1 MNNRILVKVSAC
13 ESSLAFRTVTKK
25 QKSPHW
31 FYILR
36 SDLERLWRDGSV
48 ITSDI
53 HSFARLRCERDKSVV
68 SIYFTWLNAAGGD
81 DLTGW
86 EQTVRL
92 PCDALAEFAARSVTD
107 GGPKQW
113 KALSLAERRTPKL
126 VFCSKENL
134 HAALSSKIVRSKLV
148 RYLRDHFNW
157 FATDEIRF
165 FNDFLP
171 YSFFFQAYQSGCP
184 GICGGLILHDHQD
197 LGRAYYSVH
206 T

>member
-1 MNNRILVKVSAC
+1 LNDRILVKVSAN
-13 ESSLAFRTVTKK
+13 ESSISFQTVTKK
-25 QKSPHW
+25 RKSPHR

-36 SDLERLWRDGSV
+36 SELERLRREGSV
-48 ITSDI
+48 ITYDL
-53 HSFARLRCERDKSVV
+53 HSFARLRYDPDKGVLP
-68 SIYFTWLNAAGGD
+68 IRFIWLSASDRGEF
-81 DLTGW
+81 TGW

-92 PCDALAEFAARSVTD
+92 PYDTLAEFAARSLVD
-107 GGPKQW
+107 GESKQW

-134 HAALSSKIVRSKLV
+134 HAAVSNKIVRSKLV
-148 RYLRDHFNW
+148 RCLRDHFDW
-157 FATDEIRF
+157 LSTDEIRI

-171 YSFFFQAYQSGCP
+171 YSFFFQAYRAGCP

-197 LGRAYYSVH
+197 LGRAYYSMH

>member
-68 SIYFTWLNAAGGD
+68 SIHFTWLNAAGGD

-126 VFCSKENL
+126 CLLYTSD
-134 HAALSSKIVRSKLV
+134 AA
-148 RYLRDHFNW
+148 
-157 FATDEIRF
+157 DE
-165 FNDFLP
+165 L
-171 YSFFFQAYQSGCP
+171 
-184 GICGGLILHDHQD
+184 
-197 LGRAYYSVH
+197 
-206 T
+206 

>member
-68 SIYFTWLNAAGGD
+68 SIHFTWLNAAGGD

-165 FNDFLP
+165 STISCPTVF
-171 YSFFFQAYQSGCP
+171 SSRRISQAARGS
-184 GICGGLILHDHQD
+184 
-197 LGRAYYSVH
+197 AAV
-206 T
+206 

>member
-13 ESSLAFRTVTKK
+13 ESSIAFQTVTQK

-48 ITSDI
+48 VTSDI
-53 HSFARLRCERDKSVV
+53 HSFARLHYEHDRGVV
-68 SIYFTWLNAAGGD
+68 SIRFVWLNAAGGD

-86 EQTVRL
+86 EQTVCL
-92 PCDALAEFAARSVTD
+92 PCDALAEFSACSQSDTGR
-107 GGPKQW
+107 KQW
-113 KALSLAERRTPKL
+113 KLLSLEDKTSPRLEFVEAD
-126 VFCSKENL
+126 NL
-134 HAALSSKIVRSKLV
+134 RAALSNKTVRRRLV
-148 RYLRDHFNW
+148 RCLRDHFNW
-157 FATDEIRF
+157 PGAERICFY
-165 FNDFLP
+165 NDFLP
-171 YSFFFQAYQSGCP
+171 CSFFFQEFRPGRP

-197 LGRAYYSVH
+197 LSRAYYSIH